1 MANRCWKVEEP
12 IVANLLFV
20 DDDETV
26 LALLES
32 ATDPRHSICSC
43 TSAEQALTQAQL
55 RLFDVA
61 VLDVHLPGMSG
72 LNLIPHLLRL
82 CPGISIFVMTGAGT
96 IEIAVDAM
104 KRGAQDFLAKPI
116 SITHL
121 QNLIEVA
128 LSRKQTGAK
137 TESGEA
143 VAAESKTQMIATAPK
158 MQHLLA
164 QVEAIAPY
172 NTTVL
177 VTGETGSGK
186 ELLVRAIH
194 SKSPRARRPFVAL
207 NCAAIPEHLLE
218 DELFGHV
225 KGAYTGAIQ
234 PRDGRFEQ
242 ANGGTLF
249 LDEIGDMSLPL
260 QSKLLRVLQERT
272 FEKLGSARSV
282 KVDVRVVA
290 ATSANLEK
298 RIEEGQFRADL
309 YYRLN
314 VMRLSLPPLRDRRED
329 IRPMANF
336 FLSRFCESV
345 GLPTKTI
352 NDSVWPV
359 LTSYDWAGNVRQLQ
373 NAMERAAALSG
384 AATTILIRD
393 LPDEIQRTYVAATPP
408 VRTYAPAPEIQSPVN
423 FEAGIDFEAVVSS
436 FERDLLTRA
445 LEKTSG
451 NKLQA
456 ARLLNMKRTTFLEK
470 LKKYSIGGGQ

>member
-1 MANRCWKVEEP
+1 M
-12 IVANLLFV
+12 ANLLFV

-26 LALLES
+26 LTLLES
-32 ATDPRHSICSC
+32 STDPRHSICCC
-43 TSAEQALTQAQL
+43 TSAEQGLAQAQL

-72 LNLIPHLLRL
+72 LHLIPHLLRL

-96 IEIAVDAM
+96 IEIAVEAM
-104 KRGAQDFLAKPI
+104 KRGAQDFLTKPI

-128 LSRKQTGAK
+128 LSRKQTAARPE
-137 TESGEA
+137 TSESASGERK
-143 VAAESKTQMIATAPK
+143 SSMIATSPK

-194 SKSPRARRPFVAL
+194 AKSPRAKRPFVAL

-272 FEKLGSARSV
+272 FEKLGSAKPV

-314 VMRLSLPPLRDRRED
+314 VMHLNLPPLRERRED

-336 FLSRFCESV
+336 FLNRFCESV
-345 GLPTKTI
+345 GLPTKMI
-352 NDSVWPV
+352 DESVWPV
-359 LTSYDWAGNVRQLQ
+359 LNNYDWAGNVRQLQ

-384 AATTILIRD
+384 AAPTILIRD

-408 VRTYAPAPEIQSPVN
+408 VRSYAPSPEPKEPVS
-423 FEAGIDFEAVVSS
+423 FENGVDFDAVVAS
-436 FERDLLTRA
+436 FERDLLTQA
-445 LEKTSG
+445 LEKTGG

-456 ARLLNMKRTTFLEK
+456 AKLLNMKRTTFLEK
-470 LKKYSIGGGQ
+470 LKKYSIGIGQ